1 MRIGELAQELGTT
14 SQAVRFYERAGLLRE
29 PERTASGYRVYG
41 PADVKR
47 LRFIR
52 KAKQLGFSLDEIGDI
67 LRLHD
72 AGQVPCA
79 QVMAIAER
87 HLRETEAEMRRLS
100 RFRAE
105 LSSALRRWRR
115 TPARHVTGDAICAL
129 IERTIDDKHAW
140 KKIAV
145 NNSGRRNGRA

>member
-1 MRIGELAQELGTT
+1 MRIGALAQEVGTT

-41 PADVKR
+41 AADVKR

-52 KAKQLGFSLDEIGDI
+52 KAKQLGFSLGEISYI

-87 HLRETEAEMRRLS
+87 HLRETKAEIRRLH

-105 LSSALRRWRR
+105 LSSALRRWKR
-115 TPARHVTGDAICAL
+115 TPARRVTGDAICEL
-129 IERTIDDKHAW
+129 IERTIDDNQCKP
-140 KKIAV
+140 KKPI
-145 NNSGRRNGRA
+145 RRNGRP